1 MNLIKK
7 RITLQFFVSN
17 MPPLRQLN
25 SDLHELA
32 IFVDR
37 FLIVD
42 FVRLVVKSDNVTG
55 VKSFVVDFVN
65 GKL

>member
-37 FLIVD
+37 FFVD

>member
-1 MNLIKK
+1 
-7 RITLQFFVSN
+7 

-37 FLIVD
+37 FFVD